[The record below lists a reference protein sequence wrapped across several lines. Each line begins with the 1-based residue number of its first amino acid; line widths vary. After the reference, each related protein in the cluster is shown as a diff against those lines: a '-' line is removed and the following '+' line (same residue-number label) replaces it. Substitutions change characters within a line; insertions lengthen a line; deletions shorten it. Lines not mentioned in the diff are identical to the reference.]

1 MAITGLSIW
10 LELDHNFNKLA
21 LLFNAPPKCRVIC
34 PAALFEAD
42 LLIMPSRTDLQVSN
56 RIHPIIGRLGDIDHR
71 DDQIRNSLRSRA
83 SQADRSFGPVR
94 APRQQPVL
102 PTGIGA

>member
-21 LLFNAPPKCRVIC
+21 LLFNTPPKCRVIC

-42 LLIMPSRTDLQVSN
+42 LLMMPSRTHLQVSN
-56 RIHPIIGRLGDIDHR
+56 RIHPIIGRFGDTDHV
-71 DDQIRNSLRSRA
+71 DDQTRNFRWSRA

-102 PTGIGA
+102 PTGVSA